1 MARTYMTPRK
11 STGGRFPSGQL
22 APRHRLEDVEEE
34 PEEFQLEVEVEE
46 NPEEVQPEPE
56 EEDPEE
62 VEMEEEEEPD
72 EPLEQPQLY
81 DGTVLEADADG
92 DIVIP
97 PAPVAIEEAP
107 PAHVDPVPGGEV
119 GDPDDS
125 SDDSGDE
132 EGRNNADG
140 NPEED
145 EDENPRYHG
154 AEYHK
159 HSAEVENGQFCII
172 LWEVL
177 QYLGYTIRPLYVT
190 KHFSEPGMRDY
201 YTSRVYIRR
210 PLNDTEGWR
219 YRSSH
224 HSTAQ
229 FSTDDAAVNDAARR
243 ALWSICNANRVQLFH
258 SEYRHVPRRASG
270 TEVTLVPAGGND
282 RIDVL
287 ARVTAALNTEL
298 EGATTE
304 MNK

>member
-1 MARTYMTPRK
+1 M
-11 STGGRFPSGQL
+11 
-22 APRHRLEDVEEE
+22 
-34 PEEFQLEVEVEE
+34 
-46 NPEEVQPEPE
+46 
-56 EEDPEE
+56 
-62 VEMEEEEEPD
+62 
-72 EPLEQPQLY
+72 
-81 DGTVLEADADG
+81 LEADDDG

-97 PAPVAIEEAP
+97 PAPVANEEAP
-107 PAHVDPVPGGEV
+107 PAHVDLVPDGEG

-125 SDDSGDE
+125 SDDSVEE
-132 EGRNNADG
+132 EGGNNADG

-159 HSAEVENGQFCII
+159 HSTEVENGQFCIL

-201 YTSRVYIRR
+201 YTCRVYIRK

-219 YRSSH
+219 YLSSQ
-224 HSTAQ
+224 HSTAH
-229 FSTDDAAVNDAARR
+229 FSTNDAAVNDAARR

-270 TEVTLVPAGGND
+270 TEVIVVPAGGND

-287 ARVTAALNTEL
+287 ARVTAALNTDM
-298 EGATTE
+298 EGETTE
-304 MNK
+304 MNKYHEELQAAQVKIACLEAQLAGQQLPQEVMPYQTTASPPCKRLRYGSDEATTHLV